1 MSQYFLGIDAG
12 SSSTK
17 WALVDESGT
26 QVQRGRGVPVDGH
39 LYREESRDNWISF
52 LTDLD
57 TQIPQTITAIYAG
70 VTGAS
75 DFPEE
80 NQAIADII
88 SSFFPESTIK
98 VVMDVSL
105 GYRANVH
112 DPNGVYVYAG
122 TGSISVYQDEQK
134 RHRTVG
140 GWGYLLGDEGAG
152 YWIAISALREILF
165 ELELGVHDSRLGEI
179 VVARD
184 EAPTYNQI
192 KEIVYARHRSH
203 IASLA
208 KSVIELAESGDKKA
222 IAIILSAA
230 QHLATLVT
238 RTRSILRSDTGP
250 VVFGGGIAR
259 SSRKLVD
266 EMERILSTT
275 IEISSEDLSLEAARF
290 AVEDLR
296 TTN

>member
-80 NQAIADII
+80 NQTITDII

-112 DPNGVYVYAG
+112 DLNGVYVYAG

-152 YWIAISALREILF
+152 YWIAISALR
-165 ELELGVHDSRLGEI
+165 EI

-238 RTRSILRSDTGP
+238 RTHSILRSDTGP